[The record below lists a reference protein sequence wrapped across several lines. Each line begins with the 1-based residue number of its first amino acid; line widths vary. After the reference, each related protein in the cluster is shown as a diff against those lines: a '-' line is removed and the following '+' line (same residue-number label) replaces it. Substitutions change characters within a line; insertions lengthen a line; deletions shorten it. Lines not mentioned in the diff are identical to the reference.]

1 MVRWLVEIE
10 GQQRPSTEIA
20 DADFASAVL
29 RLQQFF
35 ANSMTE
41 ADFKAMQRLNVVCRF
56 DRRTGLRFCLQG
68 PRIVVKRAL
77 ERIGESGPRQD
88 SPSGTTLHH

>member
-20 DADFASAVL
+20 DTDFASAVQ

-41 ADFKAMQRLNVVCRF
+41 ADVKEMQRLNVVCRF
-56 DRRTGLRFCLQG
+56 DPRTGLRFRLQG

-77 ERIGESGPRQD
+77 ERFGESSPRQET
-88 SPSGTTLHH
+88 PSGKTLNH